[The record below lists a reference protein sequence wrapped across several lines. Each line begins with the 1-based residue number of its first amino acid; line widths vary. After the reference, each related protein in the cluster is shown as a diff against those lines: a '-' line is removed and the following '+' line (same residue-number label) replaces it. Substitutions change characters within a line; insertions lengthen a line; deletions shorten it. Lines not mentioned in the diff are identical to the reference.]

1 LKPAIYW
8 RVFCI
13 LDKNTG
19 MNPQP
24 LVSAAPT
31 EAQIAAESQRY
42 IVKVYGW
49 MCLALAVTGVV
60 AVYTASSEDLLNMV
74 YGTRGVLFALIIVEF
89 IAVGA
94 LAGSVNR
101 MSARTATL
109 IFLLYSMLNGVT
121 LSIIFAIFTA
131 ESIASTFFVT
141 AGTFGVMSVYGYT
154 TKSDLTKWGNLLF
167 MGLVGLLIASIAN
180 IFMNSPVLYWI
191 STFVG
196 VLLFVALTA
205 YDTQKIKNANVIGN
219 EGTEEDDKEAIM
231 GALTLYLDF
240 INLFLYLLRIF
251 GKRK

>member
-1 LKPAIYW
+1 
-8 RVFCI
+8 
-13 LDKNTG
+13 
-19 MNPQP
+19 
-24 LVSAAPT
+24 
-31 EAQIAAESQRY
+31 
-42 IVKVYGW
+42 
-49 MCLALAVTGVV
+49 
-60 AVYTASSEDLLNMV
+60 
-74 YGTRGVLFALIIVEF
+74 
-89 IAVGA
+89 
-94 LAGSVNR
+94 
-101 MSARTATL
+101 
-109 IFLLYSMLNGVT
+109 
-121 LSIIFAIFTA
+121 
-131 ESIASTFFVT
+131 
-141 AGTFGVMSVYGYT
+141 VYGYT